1 MKAVILA
8 GGMGTRMGNESAN
21 TPKPMTLI
29 CGKPV
34 LQHQIEA
41 LKKEGIEEFI
51 FTVGYLSNQ
60 IEEYF
65 GNGSAFGVRISYF
78 HETEPLGTG
87 GALFRLGI
95 KDDFLVCNGDLIFDF
110 CLDRMVDFH
119 HKNKALATLFSHP
132 NDHPYD
138 SVLICTKEDGCIT
151 NYISEKKK
159 KSLYSNLCNAG
170 IYILSPDLLRLYSPI
185 GKTDLDHDI
194 IRPAVNTCRIFAY
207 KSAEYVHD
215 MGTPQRVLRVER
227 DINAGIVR
235 AKNCSLLQKAIFLDR
250 DGTVNKYKGYITNP
264 DDIELIPGAAEAIS
278 FFNRSG
284 FLVIIVT
291 NQPVIARGECSY
303 ETLNEIHKKL
313 EVLLGE
319 KGAYVDAIYYC
330 PHHPDKG
337 FENEREELK
346 IRCECRKPSPGL
358 ILKAKKDFNINIS
371 ESFMVGDTMRDIQ
384 TAQNAGCIPI
394 LMNDKAAS
402 FELKNISV
410 FKSLYDFSKDLKKR
424 TDFKTEV
431 ST

>member
-8 GGMGTRMGNESAN
+8 GGMGTRMGNISAN
-21 TPKPMTLI
+21 TPKPMTLL

-51 FTVGYLSNQ
+51 FTVGHLSDH
-60 IEEYF
+60 IEDYF
-65 GNGSAFGVRISYF
+65 GNGSTFGVKISYF
-78 HETEPLGTG
+78 YEDEPLGTG
-87 GALFRLGI
+87 GALFHLGI

-110 CLDRMVDFH
+110 CLDRMVSFH
-119 HKNKALATLFSHP
+119 RKNKALATLFSHP
-132 NDHPYD
+132 NDHPCD
-138 SVLICTKEDGCIT
+138 SVLIYTEANGCIT

-159 KSLYSNLCNAG
+159 TSLYSNLCNAG
-170 IYILSPDLLRLYSPI
+170 IYIISPDLLRLYAPT

-194 IRPAVNTCRIFAY
+194 IRPAVNTGRIFAY

-215 MGTPQRVLRVER
+215 MGTPQRALHVEK
-227 DINAGIVR
+227 DIERGIVR
-235 AKNCSLLQKAIFLDR
+235 AKNCSLLQRAVFLDR
-250 DGTVNKYKGYITNP
+250 DGTVNQYKGYITNP

-278 FFNRSG
+278 YFNRSG
-284 FLVIIVT
+284 FLVIVVT

-337 FENEREELK
+337 YDNERAELK
-346 IRCECRKPSPGL
+346 IRCECRKPAPGL
-358 ILKAKKDFNINIS
+358 ILKAKSDFNINIS

-384 TAQNAGCIPI
+384 TARNAGCIPI
-394 LMNDKAAS
+394 LLNDKTES
-402 FELKNISV
+402 FDLKNVSV
-410 FKSLYDFSKDLKKR
+410 FQSLYEFSESLKKLNN
-424 TDFKTEV
+424 KTV
-431 ST
+431 F